1 VDVACRECWL
11 AEDELLDPALLAQGA
26 CQRYDQDME
35 PLSPEEL
42 SQYAT
47 QFSMEAKIVQVGRGI
62 ADTIRS
68 GLNSRHRPSDNSDRW
83 MVLEALAHD
92 VMRNLSQ
99 YSVGADLPL
108 LAWTT
113 RNIFELDT
121 ILIYVSASA
130 ENLASFLD
138 DVILDEIQ
146 VRSAAIGLNLD
157 RADPTVTRRQDET
170 IDRLRKRKAEIG
182 ITRDRPLRT
191 IDMARKISPEWE
203 REYQALNKLYSK
215 IVHPTAYL
223 LMGGRLEPTDWEAY
237 RLRMMVQ
244 GVERA
249 REFCLKWRQE
259 LQ

>member
-1 VDVACRECWL
+1 
-11 AEDELLDPALLAQGA
+11 
-26 CQRYDQDME
+26 ME

-42 SQYAT
+42 AKYAT
-47 QFSMEAKIVQVGRGI
+47 QFSMEAKIVQVARGI

-68 GLNSRHRPSDNSDRW
+68 ELKSRQRPSNNSDRW
-83 MVLEALAHD
+83 VVLEALAHD
-92 VMRNLSQ
+92 VVRNLSE
-99 YSVGADLPL
+99 YTVGADLPL

-113 RNIFELDT
+113 RNMFELET
-121 ILIYVSASA
+121 ILVYVTATH

-146 VRSAAIGLNLD
+146 VRSAAIVLNLD
-157 RADPTVTRRQDET
+157 RADPTVARRQDEA
-170 IDRLRKRKAEIG
+170 IDRLRKRKAESG

-191 IDMARKISPEWE
+191 IDMARKISLERG
-203 REYQALNKLYSK
+203 REYEALNKLYSK

-237 RLRMMVQ
+237 RLRMMTQ

-249 REFCLKWRQE
+249 HQFCLRWLQE
-259 LQ
+259 PQ